1 MDLGYIVLGGA
12 AAFIG
17 KLLWDRYFSKYRDE
31 DVDVKEAVKFAA
43 ITTIVE
49 YILAIFLIG

>member
-1 MDLGYIVLGGA
+1 MDFGYVVLGGA
-12 AAFIG
+12 AAFIS

-31 DVDVKEAVKFAA
+31 EVDLKEAVKFAA
-43 ITTIVE
+43 IATVVE